1 MTTPSKM
8 IKLIRT
14 LAVLLLLFFISIIVI
29 QSTHPIILKWL
40 TGTARIIGE
49 PIKATVST
57 DGCINKDIKVYRE
70 KTFWDGKKT
79 NDYILTL
86 KEFDKIGMLKFINI
100 KLTYKWV
107 GRPVSTNNAD
117 YDTINGSLFQSEV
130 GYHSIDFRDD
140 TKGFNFDP
148 GLKFTEKDIKFNIPP
163 KLLKFNSIWIEFN

>member
-1 MTTPSKM
+1 MQFKMT
-8 IKLIRT
+8 KLIRI
-14 LAVLLLLFFISIIVI
+14 LAALLLLFFIFVI

-40 TGTARIIGE
+40 TGTARIIGD
-49 PIKATVST
+49 PVKATVFT
-57 DGCINKDIKVYRE
+57 DGRINKDIKVYQE

-79 NDYILTL
+79 NNYILTL
-86 KEFDKIGMLKFINI
+86 REFDKIGMLKFINI
-100 KLTYKWV
+100 ELAYKWV

-117 YDTINGSLFQSEV
+117 YDTINQFLFQSET

-140 TKGFNFDP
+140 MKGFNFDP